1 MSYDG
6 TSARLAPPSLRFRMA
21 MMTASELLDRL
32 GDHHVLPASQIEELR
47 TQLPGFSDAHAL
59 AKELVERNWLTP
71 DQVNQILQSGSAT
84 PDQSDRA
91 AEMTARQL
99 AQALAVSPPVP
110 VGIPIV
116 QAVPVVQAY
125 PVATPVAADT
135 GAAVA
140 FTNHAEQVQDAAGLA
155 MVGQPI
161 AAAVP
166 AATPSRSNGR
176 LFLFGGG
183 AIAILALAGVVIA
196 MMVRGSRPPATPK
209 SGYGPG
215 AALTILPLEPV
226 TFKEGNSKFV
236 IVRIQRKDFIGPVE
250 LTVKDPPTGISAQPI
265 TFSDKQDINQ
275 FRLTVSFGIGAMKT
289 DLRVVAKA
297 ENLQAETLLPLT
309 VVTNRNEAVPD

>member
-1 MSYDG
+1 M
-6 TSARLAPPSLRFRMA
+6 
-21 MMTASELLDRL
+21 
-32 GDHHVLPASQIEELR
+32 
-47 TQLPGFSDAHAL
+47 PGFSDAHAL

-166 AATPSRSNGR
+166 AATPSRSSGR

-183 AIAILALAGVVIA
+183 AIVLLALAGVLFA
-196 MMVRGSRPPATPK
+196 MFSRDSRPPAPPK
-209 SGYGPG
+209 SGHGPG
-215 AALTILPLEPV
+215 AALTIQPLEPLIC
-226 TFKEGNSKFV
+226 KEGDRKFV
-236 IVRIQRKDFIGPVE
+236 IVTIQRKDFTGPVE
-250 LTVKDPPTGISAQPI
+250 LTVKDSPEGINAESI
-265 TFSDKQDINQ
+265 TFLDNQDTNQ
-275 FRLTVSFGIGAMKT
+275 FRLTVSFNIGAMKT
-289 DLRVVAKA
+289 DLRVVATA
-297 ENLQAETLLPLT
+297 GNLQAETLLPVT
-309 VVTNRNEAVPD
+309 VATNRNEAVPD